1 MAIKYDAVAV
11 QRYEQNG
18 EEKKRYIKCGVV
30 FDGAKGMSLK
40 LESLPVPFDGWLQF
54 YEPKP
59 RDDKPAGK
67 GRSRDDDDDGSTI
80 PF

>member
-18 EEKKRYIKCGVV
+18 AEKKRYIKCGVV

-40 LESLPVPFDGWLQF
+40 IESLPVPFDGWLQF
-54 YEPKP
+54 YEPKEKDAP
-59 RDDKPAGK
+59 KAKPASDAG
-67 GRSRDDDDDGSTI
+67 DDI

>member
-40 LESLPVPFDGWLQF
+40 IESLPVPFDGWLQF
-54 YEPKP
+54 YEPKEK
-59 RDDKPAGK
+59 DAQKAKPAKDAG
-67 GRSRDDDDDGSTI
+67 DDI